1 MTEYGDRSEMTEYG
15 NKYDPKPLFAL
26 GDEVKARDPRGT
38 LPGFQFDI
46 LYPDQVEWNDKA
58 RKWVYWTLDGLGF
71 FEEELIIVNNEENPE
86 EDNE

>member
-26 GDEVKARDPRGT
+26 G
-38 LPGFQFDI
+38 DI